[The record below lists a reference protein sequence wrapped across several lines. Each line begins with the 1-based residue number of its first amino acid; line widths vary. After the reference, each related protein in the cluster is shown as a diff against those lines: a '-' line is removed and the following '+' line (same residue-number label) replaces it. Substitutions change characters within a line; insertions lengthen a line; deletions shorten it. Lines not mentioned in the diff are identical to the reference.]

1 MQESIK
7 LGWHKIRLGQ
17 SSDGV
22 QPNGQEERSEVRR
35 VAAWS
40 RELVGGLMEGLVSG
54 EDSGLDG
61 GLVGGDDGP
70 PAGVMISESVVR
82 RVTEQDVT
90 VIHAGKYKARLVE
103 ESKEGTECRS

>member
-40 RELVGGLMEGLVSG
+40 RELVRGLMEGLVSG
-54 EDSGLDG
+54 EDSGPDG
-61 GLVGGDDGP
+61 GLVGGDDGRP
-70 PAGVMISESVVR
+70 VGGYVKK
-82 RVTEQDVT
+82 T
-90 VIHAGKYKARLVE
+90 GW
-103 ESKEGTECRS
+103 